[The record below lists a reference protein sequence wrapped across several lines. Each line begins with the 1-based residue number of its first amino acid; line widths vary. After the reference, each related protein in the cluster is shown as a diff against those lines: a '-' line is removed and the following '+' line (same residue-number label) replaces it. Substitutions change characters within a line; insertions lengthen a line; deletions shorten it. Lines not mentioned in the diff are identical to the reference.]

1 MPPRFSKAG
10 TAETGGGPAAAPWR
24 GSGSA
29 EQRAPAGEGGGQ
41 WGRAAAAVAVV
52 GVGVFVVGVLWHRVR
67 VNKDAARL
75 ARRQLAAQSSRD
87 DPHPERAE
95 DAAIPLSALTAAR
108 GILYGVRVLDLGTVV
123 AAPGACRVLAELGA
137 EVIKVEPL
145 EGDSSR
151 ATFLVFEQPRAHG
164 TLFEQANLN
173 KDSVALDLRSADGA
187 AQLRKLLASC
197 DVLVTNMRPNKLGR
211 LDMHYE
217 ALARDFP
224 QLIYAALTAWG
235 QHGPERD
242 YAGFDLG
249 AFWNATGITGLMH
262 EEQAASLYAQVPPGS
277 GDLVTSQAL
286 VNAIALALLERQRT
300 GRGQLVATSL
310 FHCGAWCVAPYLW
323 RAAADSA
330 AAAEQPLKPLYASAK
345 PARDPL
351 HTVYRTMDDQ
361 HIAVIGHK
369 PTAHLYL
376 SSPQRPAQRRSIGP
390 SRELEPSAPPA
401 PFAGGGALASAAA
414 AAAAAGA
421 AATASPGPAAGADDA
436 AREAGLAALVEA
448 LELGP
453 HGGDPEQLYA
463 RAAAAIRAL
472 PLSDVK
478 VALGK
483 QNVTFTEG
491 RDLLALWSHLEA
503 PGKEHHAHL
512 RESVSEGAVAAFRAT
527 VVAAPPGIPD
537 MSHIVAVPY
546 ELGGSAAHGVRSRAP
561 RKGEHTEAILRDGW
575 HRRPAV
581 ALLPRADRPTAG
593 WRPELRRPNGPLSG
607 CVVVELCDF
616 MSTHTDVAL
625 SAAARLMQEQGAT
638 VVRLEPR
645 ATGGDRARSREP
657 LLYEHYNAGKEVVL
671 VGDLA
676 LDGNELVQKL
686 LSGPRNV
693 GVLLTNLPSAK
704 LAQYDLDAAA
714 LRRRLPRLVLVHLR
728 SYRTREGPLGAAEHG
743 ALGAMY
749 ASTGIAT
756 CFSGRAP
763 SDYPAPPKHVLE
775 LMASFYV
782 SAATSLAW
790 LHRERTGEGQLVSVS
805 YDAIGQWSQMVMTG
819 WVHRNPAIADGL
831 FVPSATFHNCHPVP
845 TYNAHRTK
853 DGFWVQLLGNEA
865 KEHLA
870 RTLAALGLR
879 LRGWSLLVWVLA
891 TQVLPNTRERLLI
904 VRTRPL
910 WRMLNREIARA
921 VGAMTLDDFC
931 KSARRHD
938 VWFTLVRMPEQL
950 LVSEQAKVNCIFAG
964 MGHGLAVRVTSPV
977 LTRLQDADFDD

>member
-1 MPPRFSKAG
+1 M
-10 TAETGGGPAAAPWR
+10 T
-24 GSGSA
+24 
-29 EQRAPAGEGGGQ
+29 
-41 WGRAAAAVAVV
+41 AVAGLSVAAV
-52 GVGVFVVGVLWHRVR
+52 GVGVAWQRVR
-67 VNKDAARL
+67 AKRDAARL
-75 ARRQLAAQSSRD
+75 ARRQLAAQSSRE
-87 DPHPERAE
+87 DPHPELSE
-95 DAAIPLSALTAAR
+95 DAALPLSALTATR
-108 GILYGVRVLDLGTVV
+108 GILYGVRVLDMGTVL

-173 KDSVALDLRSADGA
+173 KDSVAVDLRSAEGV

-286 VNAIALALLERQRT
+286 VNAIALALVERQRT

-323 RAAADSA
+323 RGAADGA
-330 AAAEQPLKPLYASAK
+330 VAAEQPLKPLYALAK
-345 PARDPL
+345 PPRDPL
-351 HTVYRTMDDQ
+351 HTLYRTLDDQ

-369 PTAHLYL
+369 PAAHLYM
-376 SSPQRPAQRRSIGP
+376 SSPQRPAQRRSLGP
-390 SRELEPSAPPA
+390 SHELEPSAPPA
-401 PFAGGGALASAAA
+401 PLLGAVAGGTGSGGAL
-414 AAAAAGA
+414 AAAAGA
-421 AATASPGPAAGADDA
+421 ATAQSGPVSGADDV
-436 AREAGLAALVEA
+436 AREAGLAALAEA

-453 HGGDPEQLYA
+453 HGGEPEQLYA
-463 RAAAAIRAL
+463 CAASAIRAM
-472 PLSDVK
+472 PLSKVM
-478 VALGK
+478 VALAK
-483 QNVTFTEG
+483 HNLVFAEG

-512 RESVSEGAVAAFRAT
+512 RESVPAATVAAFRAT

-537 MSHIVAVPY
+537 MQHIVAVPY

-575 HRRPAV
+575 HRRPAA
-581 ALLPRADRPTAG
+581 ALLPRADRPAPG

-607 CVVVELCDF
+607 CLVVELCDF

-657 LLYEHYNAGKEVVL
+657 LLYEHYNAGKEVIL

-676 LDGNELVQKL
+676 LGGNEQVQKL

-728 SYRTREGPLGAAEHG
+728 SYRTHEGPLAAAEHG

-790 LHRERTGEGQLVSVS
+790 LHRERTGEGQLVSVF

-865 KEHLA
+865 KEHLP
-870 RTLAALGLR
+870 RTLSALGLR
-879 LRGWSLLVWVLA
+879 LRGWSLLVWCLA

-921 VGAMTLDDFC
+921 VGALTLEDF
-931 KSARRHD
+931 STAARNHE

-950 LVSEQAKVNCIFAG
+950 LVSEQAKVNGIFAG

-977 LTRLQDADFDD
+977 LTRLHDADFDD